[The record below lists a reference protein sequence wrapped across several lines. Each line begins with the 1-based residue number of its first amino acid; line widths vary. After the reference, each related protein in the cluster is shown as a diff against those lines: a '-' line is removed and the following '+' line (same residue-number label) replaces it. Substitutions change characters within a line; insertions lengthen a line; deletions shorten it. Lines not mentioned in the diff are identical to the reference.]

1 MWERLSKLN
10 GEFKNIKEQ
19 VKKEEKKMSE
29 TIIN

>member
-10 GEFKNIKEQ
+10 SEFKNIKK

>member
-10 GEFKNIKEQ
+10 SEFKNIKN

>member
-10 GEFKNIKEQ
+10 GEFKNNKK